1 MTNKDSHII
10 FKVYLDK
17 NAEGVA
23 YGGCPSFLE
32 EEIDIFL
39 NQAQLEI
46 LSNKITGNN
55 ALRVPLEGSIS
66 NLSEIEKLVVTD
78 NDLSAVH
85 TTFNEFVLD
94 DAHNNGDRM
103 TILSVLLKYGQ
114 FQTNCVLTSH
124 ELVKPFIQTYNNTPW
139 VENPIATLEN
149 NKLLVYVDPVLMQ
162 QPMYAP
168 REEDD
173 TQYYRVDLTYVKK
186 PTPFDYTQPNVELD
200 FSEDVMYEIIN
211 RAVVLALENIESQ
224 RQQSKLQLNQ
234 ISE

>member
-23 YGGCPSFLE
+23 YGGCPAFLE

-55 ALRVPLEGSIS
+55 ALRTGLEQTVS
-66 NLSEIEKLVVTD
+66 NMSELDKLIVTD
-78 NDLSAVH
+78 TDLEAVH
-85 TTFNEFVLD
+85 TNYNEFVLED
-94 DAHNNGDRM
+94 IHLEDRL
-103 TILSVLLKYGQ
+103 TILGVLLKYGQ
-114 FQTNCVLTSH
+114 FQANCVLTNH
-124 ELVKPFIQTYNNTPW
+124 DLVKPYKQTYNNVPW

-162 QPMYAP
+162 NSMYAP
-168 REEDD
+168 RVEDN
-173 TQYYRVDLTYVKK
+173 TEYYRVNVTYVKQ
-186 PTPFDYTQPNVELD
+186 PTKFDYTLPNNELD
-200 FSEDVMYEIIN
+200 FSDDVMYEIIN

-224 RQQSKLQLNQ
+224 RQQSKFQLNQ
-234 ISE
+234 VSE